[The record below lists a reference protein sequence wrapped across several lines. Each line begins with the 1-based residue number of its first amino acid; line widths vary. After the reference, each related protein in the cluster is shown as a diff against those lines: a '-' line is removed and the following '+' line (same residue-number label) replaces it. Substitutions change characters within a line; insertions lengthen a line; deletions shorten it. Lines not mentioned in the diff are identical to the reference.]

1 MENKAVLDKP
11 RRYFT
16 IVPFVIIMFGVLI
29 AARLDLRVEAPSAR
43 KAAPASFSLS
53 WDDGLNLTQRDNTC
67 GAHAAMA
74 ALYVTKGERV
84 DPYEIYRSMP
94 EKLGNGYIY
103 PWGITRFLES
113 RGIKAKASYL
123 GLRSDEG
130 KERWLRE
137 TLSSGRPAIVII
149 GTRKY
154 LHYVTVLGYDGP
166 SYYLYDSLLKADA
179 NGSLPGNL
187 TVSFGELLDR
197 WNGARFKGFRLR
209 MAIAER

>member
-1 MENKAVLDKP
+1 MRMRRLLIAVPL
-11 RRYFT
+11 
-16 IVPFVIIMFGVLI
+16 VAIMSGAFM
-29 AARLDLRVEAPSAR
+29 AARLDLRVEAPTAR

-74 ALYVTKGERV
+74 ALYVMKGERV

-103 PWGITRFLES
+103 PWGITRFLKS

-123 GLRSDEG
+123 GLRSDAG

-137 TLSSGRPAIVII
+137 TVSSGQPAIVII

-166 SYYLYDSLLKADA
+166 FYYLYDSLLNTDA

-187 TVSFGELLDR
+187 TVSSGELLDR

>member
-1 MENKAVLDKP
+1 MS
-11 RRYFT
+11 
-16 IVPFVIIMFGVLI
+16 GVFI

-74 ALYVTKGERV
+74 ALYVMKGERV

-137 TLSSGRPAIVII
+137 TVSSGRPAIVII

-166 SYYLYDSLLKADA
+166 SYHLYDSLLNTDA

-187 TVSFGELLDR
+187 TVTAGELLDR
-197 WNGARFKGFRLR
+197 WNSARFKGFRLM

>member
-1 MENKAVLDKP
+1 MEKKTALDKP
-11 RRYFT
+11 RRYWA
-16 IVPFVIIMFGVLI
+16 IIPFALVMLGALI
-29 AARLDLRVEAPSAR
+29 AAGLDLRVEAPWAR
-43 KAAPASFSLS
+43 KAAPASFSLR
-53 WDDGLNLTQRDNTC
+53 WDDGLSLTQRDNTC

-74 ALYVTKGERV
+74 VLYVTKGERV
-84 DPYEIYRSMP
+84 NPYDVYRSIP

-103 PWGITRFLES
+103 PWGITRFL
-113 RGIKAKASYL
+113 RGKGIKAKASYL
-123 GLRSDEG
+123 GLRSDAG

-137 TLSSGRPAIVII
+137 TVSSGRPAIVII

-166 SYYLYDSLLKADA
+166 SYHMYDSLLKTDA

-187 TVSFGELLDR
+187 TVTSGELLDR